1 MYFLMVFPLL
11 LKGLSHFPGNSCQRK
26 HCVSLTQVT
35 HFPRN
40 KLRWML
46 SLVSYPEHYSQV
58 SEKDKSHVFGVISKI
73 FFQNIL
79 VGPFLHT
86 AAMAKTLSSGRKTN
100 VKKEIVFIVSIDI
113 IESNKYVTNNYFAIC
128 NSGTVC
134 T

>member
-1 MYFLMVFPLL
+1 M
-11 LKGLSHFPGNSCQRK
+11 SHSHK
-26 HCVSLTQVT
+26 SLIFREISLQSLGGCDA
-35 HFPRN
+35 P
-40 KLRWML
+40 L

-58 SEKDKSHVFGVISKI
+58 SEKDKSHVFGVISKNV
-73 FFQNIL
+73 FQNIL

-128 NSGTVC
+128 NSGAVC